1 MVIIMTK
8 IIPKEIDLDQL
19 LTGVVSTNIKKSK
32 RRSKRKSRKSRK
44 RRSFGKRRSK
54 RKQSVKRKRRSKR
67 KRSIKHRRKFGNTEQ
82 DEITTDTDK
91 LLKQAQ
97 DFDKLAKELKTKE
110 RMDDLKAD
118 FEAIKKRSTKYLK
131 KVAKGLGFFAILS
144 VYFTGLLTINSTKEI
159 VALIKKVNKQFKK
172 KEEKTASTVTTVST
186 WVYESYKPTVWT
198 QNAKNFSRI
207 ECILYK
213 NLCNEEMEVVVMSDV
228 TPVITG
234 PKDTITGMEASV

>member
-1 MVIIMTK
+1 MTK

-82 DEITTDTDK
+82 DEITTDTDT

-97 DFDKLAKELKTKE
+97 YFDKLAKELKTKE

-159 VALIKKVNKQFKK
+159 VALIKKVNIQFKK

-198 QNAKNFSRI
+198 QNAKNFSKI

-213 NLCNEEMEVVVMSDV
+213 NLCNEEMEVVGMSDV

>member
-1 MVIIMTK
+1 MTK

-82 DEITTDTDK
+82 DEITTDTDD
-91 LLKQAQ
+91 LLKRAQ
-97 DFDKLAKELKTKE
+97 EFDKLAKELKTKE
-110 RMDDLKAD
+110 IRDALKAD

-131 KVAKGLGFFAILS
+131 KVAKGFGFFAILS
-144 VYFTGLLTINSTKEI
+144 VYFTGLLVINSTKEV

-198 QNAKNFSRI
+198 QNAKNFSKI

-213 NLCNEEMEVVVMSDV
+213 NLCNEEMEVVGMSDV

-234 PKDTITGMEASV
+234 SKDTITGMEASV